1 MPEAAPAAAVV
12 ADPGDEKSAA
22 QLSALQREAERRQ
35 ADLDYVQQ
43 TAEQDPRLVATL
55 IKHWMNP

>member
-12 ADPGDEKSAA
+12 ADPDDEKSAA